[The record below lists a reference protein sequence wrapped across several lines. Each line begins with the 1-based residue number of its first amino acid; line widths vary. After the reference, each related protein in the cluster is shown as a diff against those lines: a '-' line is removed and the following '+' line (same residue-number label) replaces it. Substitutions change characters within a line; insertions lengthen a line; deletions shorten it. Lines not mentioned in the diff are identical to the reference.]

1 MARLYSRKH
10 KGSNVG
16 GRPMLGQ
23 TVEFAADGVA
33 NVTTAADAN
42 DVLHRLGSI
51 FEVPALGV
59 YHKEAVA
66 GNATTTITVPTG
78 KTWLL
83 IGVKHVLVTDANVAN
98 RAVVLKTQDTTDTQI
113 EAITH
118 ANVAASTTAKR
129 TTLYTVDDFVVG
141 NEGVAAQGTLT
152 MATKPTAD
160 DTIVLNGQ
168 TFTWKAALT
177 GANQLLIGANI
188 AASKAALEAAMVDRD
203 NGGVLHSVTD
213 AVYAATEMTAV
224 AFSGDDMVFTAAVKG
239 TAGNSL
245 ATTETFTDGSDSFDA
260 ATLGTTT
267 AGVDQADK
275 LSTKEF
281 PDSGVLL
288 DAGEDLVVSVTN
300 GVAGDAI
307 DFTVFYLEYDVAPDR
322 VTPTP

>member
-1 MARLYSRKH
+1 MARIYSRKH
-10 KGSNVG
+10 KGKVVG
-16 GRPMLGQ
+16 GRPLLGQ
-23 TVEFAADGVA
+23 TVTFASDGVA
-33 NVTTAADAN
+33 SVDAAADVNA
-42 DVLHRLGSI
+42 VFQRLGSI

-59 YHKEAVA
+59 YHKEGVA
-66 GNATTTITVPTG
+66 GNATTTITVPSG

-83 IGVKHVLVTDANVAN
+83 IGAKHVLVNDATVAN
-98 RAVVLKTQDTTDTQI
+98 RAVVFKTQDSGDTQI

-129 TTLYTVDDFVVG
+129 TTLWALDDYVVG

-160 DTIVLNGQ
+160 DTIVLNGTTL
-168 TFTWKAALT
+168 TFVAALT
-177 GANQLLIGANI
+177 GAENELLIGANV
-188 AASKAALEAAMVDRD
+188 AASKAALEAALVDRD

-213 AVYAATEMTAV
+213 ATYAALEMTAI
-224 AFSGDDMVFTAAVKG
+224 AFSGDDMVFTANVKG

-245 ATTETFTDGSDSFDA
+245 ATTETFTDGTDSFDA
-260 ATLGTTT
+260 VTLGTTT

-275 LSTKEF
+275 LSTKDF

-307 DFTVFYLEYDVAPDR
+307 DFTVFYLEYDNAPDS
-322 VTPTP
+322 VALA